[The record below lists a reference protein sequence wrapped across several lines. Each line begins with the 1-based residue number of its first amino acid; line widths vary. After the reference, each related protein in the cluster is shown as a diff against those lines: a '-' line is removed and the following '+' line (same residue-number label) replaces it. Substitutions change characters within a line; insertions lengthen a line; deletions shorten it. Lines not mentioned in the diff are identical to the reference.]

1 MGILGI
7 DFHKKKTSHRNSV
20 FCLTPL
26 GDKKAEA
33 FDLPQNKWKVLNA
46 LKGNPSSID
55 DVASETGMEED
66 KVYAII
72 KELGPALVRERS
84 DGSLE

>member
-1 MGILGI
+1 M
-7 DFHKKKTSHRNSV
+7 
-20 FCLTPL
+20 FCLTPA

-46 LKGNPSSID
+46 LKGNPSTID

-72 KELGPALVRERS
+72 KELGPALVRKRHY
-84 DGSLE
+84 GSLSRIETLGMTINNIL

>member
-1 MGILGI
+1 MNILGV
-7 DFHKKKTSHRNSV
+7 DFGKKRTSHKNSV
-20 FCLTPL
+20 FVLTPA

-46 LKGNPSSID
+46 LKGNPSTIE

-72 KELGPALVRERS
+72 KELGPALVRERA